1 MSKDRRRDRKRQ
13 KKLAQKLAE
22 KKRKADLAESLAY
35 MGSKYQTEKLAPTWM
50 HTEVGI
56 YETYIMT
63 DRKLLDETVFSSIET
78 LIRKMRAGT
87 LPPLPDTDETH
98 YEVGGEEDL
107 LIENIRR
114 SWANRFTTESKPS
127 KDKLIG
133 VLRSILGSIKK
144 VKSPSPRS
152 QSYLQHIAGFLT
164 KKLGVSVKA
173 FSADR
178 KPLPE
183 PEEDVL
189 VRLGRQWNVDGNRE
203 AKAAFLELV
212 SDLRKSGQAGRVI
225 DACHLLVGEI
235 SDPSSEVVAELTGLI
250 GSARL
255 SLVTE
260 MG

>member
-1 MSKDRRRDRKRQ
+1 MPKDRRRDRKRQ

-22 KKRKADLAESLAY
+22 KKRKANLAESLAY

-56 YETYIMT
+56 YETYVMT
-63 DRKLLDETVFSSIET
+63 DRKLVDETVYSSIEA

-87 LPPLPDTDETH
+87 LPPLADTDETH
-98 YEVGGEEDL
+98 YEVGREEDL

-144 VKSPSPRS
+144 VKSPGPRS

-173 FSADR
+173 F
-178 KPLPE
+178 P
-183 PEEDVL
+183 
-189 VRLGRQWNVDGNRE
+189 
-203 AKAAFLELV
+203 
-212 SDLRKSGQAGRVI
+212 
-225 DACHLLVGEI
+225 
-235 SDPSSEVVAELTGLI
+235 LI
-250 GSARL
+250 GSRCLNRKRTCLCDSDANGMWMATEKQGSRFLNSSAIYGEADRL
-255 SLVTE
+255 AE
-260 MG
+260 

>member
-1 MSKDRRRDRKRQ
+1 MSKDRDRDRKRK
-13 KKLAQKLAE
+13 KKLAEE
-22 KKRKADLAESLAY
+22 KKRNAYLAESLVY
-35 MGSKYQTEKLAPTWM
+35 MGRKYQTEELAPTWM

-56 YETYIMT
+56 YETYVMT
-63 DRKLLDETVFSSIET
+63 DRKLLDKTVFSSIEA
-78 LIRKMRAGT
+78 LIRQLRAGT
-87 LPPLPDTDETH
+87 LPPLPDTDEIH
-98 YEVGGEEDL
+98 YEVGREEDL

-114 SWANRFTTESKPS
+114 SWAHRFTTESKPS

-144 VKSPSPRS
+144 VTSPGPRS

-164 KKLGVSVKA
+164 KKLGVSVRA
-173 FSADR
+173 LSTDQ

-203 AKAAFLELV
+203 ARADLLELV
-212 SDLRKSGQAGRVI
+212 NNLLRTGQAGRVI
-225 DACHLLVGEI
+225 NACHLLVGEI
-235 SDPSSEVVAELTGLI
+235 SEPSSEVVAELSELI
-250 GSARL
+250 KTARR
-255 SLVTE
+255 SLITE

>member
-1 MSKDRRRDRKRQ
+1 MSKDRKRDRKRK
-13 KKLAQKLAE
+13 KKLAAE
-22 KKRKADLAESLAY
+22 KKRKAYLAESLAY
-35 MGSKYQTEKLAPTWM
+35 MGSKYQTEELMPTWM

-56 YETYIMT
+56 YETYVMME
-63 DRKLLDETVFSSIET
+63 RKLVDQTVFSSIEA
-78 LIRKMRAGT
+78 LIRQLRAGT
-87 LPPLPDTDETH
+87 LPPLPDTDEIL
-98 YEVGGEEDL
+98 YEVGREEDL

-114 SWANRFTTESKPS
+114 NWAHRFTTGSKPS
-127 KDKLIG
+127 QDKLIG

-144 VKSPSPRS
+144 VTSPGPRS

-173 FSADR
+173 LSTDQ

-189 VRLGRQWNVDGNRE
+189 VRLGRQWNADGNRE
-203 AKAAFLELV
+203 ARADLLELV
-212 SDLRKSGQAGRVI
+212 NDLLRTGQAGRVI
-225 DACHLLVGEI
+225 NACHLLVGEI
-235 SDPSSEVVAELTGLI
+235 SEPSSEVVAELTELI
-250 GSARL
+250 KTARQ